1 MNLSEMESRLNSGKY
16 TCKEDFIADMD
27 LIVENCEEYN
37 GEDSGR

>member
-16 TCKEDFIADMD
+16 SSKEEFIADMD

-37 GEDSGR
+37 GEDSGM